1 MHKKSRREKF
11 NPRFIRVM
19 RNLGGISGVCAI
31 TKRSPQSVCN
41 WRARGFFPA
50 VLADVIRHEL
60 TVRGCDPAPSELFR
74 LEKVERDVNAA

>member
-1 MHKKSRREKF
+1 MPKKPRREKF

-31 TKRSPQSVCN
+31 TRRSPQSVCN

-50 VLADVIRHEL
+50 VLADVIRYEL
-60 TVRGCDPAPSELFR
+60 QQRGCDPAPPELFR
-74 LEKVERDVNAA
+74 LEKVASDANAA